1 MVDPDVLR
9 AENGGVR
16 TCRACGNGVEDR
28 YRYCPWCAAPQRRKL
43 VEFFA
48 PHPAVEI
55 DAHKALR
62 VSRYFGDDETA
73 PQVRFSIWS
82 VDSAE
87 AVVSLSP
94 EEAERVAAFLTP
106 PAPKRQLLDQLKD
119 TLRL

>member
-1 MVDPDVLR
+1 
-9 AENGGVR
+9 VR
-16 TCRACGNGVEDR
+16 TCRGCGNGVEDR

-48 PHPAVEI
+48 PHPGVEA
-55 DAHKALR
+55 DAAKALR
-62 VSRYFGDDETA
+62 VSRYFGDEHTE

-87 AVVSLSP
+87 AVVSLSND
-94 EEAERVAAFLTP
+94 EAARVAAFLAP
-106 PAPKRQLLDQLKD
+106 PPRRQLLDHLRD

>member
-1 MVDPDVLR
+1 MVELF
-9 AENGGVR
+9 G
-16 TCRACGNGVEDR
+16 
-28 YRYCPWCAAPQRRKL
+28 
-43 VEFFA
+43 
-48 PHPAVEI
+48 PHPAVEA
-55 DAHKALR
+55 DAQKALR
-62 VSRYFGDDETA
+62 ISRYFGDDETA

-106 PAPKRQLLDQLKD
+106 PARRALLDQLRD

>member
-1 MVDPDVLR
+1 MVEPDVFR
-9 AENGGVR
+9 GENGSVR

-28 YRYCPWCAAPQRRKL
+28 FRYCPWCAAPQRRKL

-48 PHPAVEI
+48 PHPAV
-55 DAHKALR
+55 DADAQKALR

-87 AVVSLSP
+87 AAVSLSP

-106 PAPKRQLLDQLKD
+106 PAPRRQLIDQLKD

>member
-1 MVDPDVLR
+1 MVDRDASR
-9 AENGGVR
+9 AENVHVR
-16 TCRACGNGVEDR
+16 TCRGCGNGVEDR
-28 YRYCPWCAAPQRRKL
+28 FRYCPWCAAPQRRKL

-48 PHPAVEI
+48 PHPAV
-55 DAHKALR
+55 DADSQKALG
-62 VSRYFGDDETA
+62 VSRYFGDDETK

-87 AVVSLSP
+87 AAVSLSP

-106 PAPKRQLLDQLKD
+106 PPRRQLLDQLRD